1 MSEVFGYVKPP
12 LEELRDLLPGTDGFD
27 FSAIASCA
35 AEKRRLNPDYQPSL
49 AELKAVDA
57 VLIAQAREAAMSSHP
72 DTFTVE
78 LTEAQRSALSFAA
91 LCEAESLARCR
102 EKANPEVREAV
113 RNLWEARRILEGSS
127 A

>member
-1 MSEVFGYVKPP
+1 MSEIFGYVKPP

-57 VLIAQAREAAMSSHP
+57 VLIAQAREAAMSSRP
-72 DTFTVE
+72 DVFTVE

-91 LCEAESLARCR
+91 LSEALDLQEGYEAH
-102 EKANPEVREAV
+102 EPEVQEAV
-113 RNLWEARRILEGSS
+113 CSLWEARAILERRP